1 MKRTAFFL
9 IGAVVVAVF
18 ITIGWWKLHPEKA
31 TPLTTNEQANRT
43 QGLNTKSSDEKSSPA
58 PSLNNSH
65 TPLAVTVQAPAEAP
79 QVPEPI
85 SIRMGKKLDSPP
97 VTLKGFWEWTEIQQE
112 RAVTS
117 MRPDPSWNP
126 ETRNFLLYALKQ
138 RFLTPV
144 TRNNIAAGL
153 MRQEPQIPGLD
164 RMFLE
169 MARDPDETPVWRDY
183 ALQFLTQ
190 TFDRV
195 TDPTE
200 IVTALQVVLTDSH
213 GPEAGTAATHLANL
227 AESGSW
233 QPDEHFDQQLMGLV
247 QDPTRHEASRSS
259 VLAILGQRGY
269 APALAE
275 ARKLAPSAELPG
287 IRRAAVGVVG
297 RRGEA
302 SDVALLHALT
312 TDAEPSVRLVATQ
325 ALKALEKSLKPKS
338 ADSPEVVPP
347 Q

>member
-9 IGAVVVAVF
+9 IGTVIVAGF
-18 ITIGWWKLHPEKA
+18 ITIGWWKLRPEKTA
-31 TPLTTNEQANRT
+31 PFANEPANRT
-43 QGLNTKSSDEKSSPA
+43 QGPNPKSSEEKSLLATS
-58 PSLNNSH
+58 SNNSH
-65 TPLAVTVQAPAEAP
+65 TPPAVTDQVPAELP

-85 SIRMGKKLDSPP
+85 SIRMGQKLDSPP
-97 VTLKGFWEWTEIQQE
+97 ATLKGFWEWTELQQE

-190 TFDRV
+190 TFDRAP
-195 TDPTE
+195 DPAE
-200 IVTALQVVLTDSH
+200 IVTALQVVLADSH

-233 QPDEHFDQQLMGLV
+233 QPDEKFDQRLMDMV
-247 QDPTRHEASRSS
+247 RDPSRHEASRSS
-259 VLAILGQRGY
+259 ALAILGQRGY

-275 ARKLAPSAELPG
+275 ARKLATSAELPG
-287 IRRAAVGVVG
+287 IRRAAVGILG
-297 RRGEA
+297 LRGDV
-302 SDVALLHALT
+302 SDVALLQTLT

-325 ALKALEKSLKPKS
+325 ALKSLEMSLKAK
-338 ADSPEVVPP
+338 AAVPP
-347 Q
+347 DAIPPQ

>member
-1 MKRTAFFL
+1 MKRTAFIL
-9 IGAVVVAVF
+9 ISIVIIMVF
-18 ITIGWWKLHPEKA
+18 MTIGWRKLHPEKTA
-31 TPLTTNEQANRT
+31 PLTTNELANGT
-43 QGLNTKSSDEKSSPA
+43 QGPNHKSNEAKSLIA
-58 PSLNNSH
+58 PSSNNSH
-65 TPLAVTVQAPAEAP
+65 PPSVHAPAAVP
-79 QVPEPI
+79 QVAEPI
-85 SIRMGKKLDSPP
+85 SIRMGQKLDPP
-97 VTLKGFWEWTEIQQE
+97 PATLRGFWEWTELQQE

-126 ETRNFLLYALKQ
+126 ETRDFLLYALKQ

-153 MRQEPQIPGLD
+153 MRQKPQIPGLD
-164 RMFLE
+164 RMFLG
-169 MARDPDETPVWRDY
+169 MAKDPNETPVWRDY

-190 TFDRV
+190 TFDRA

-200 IVTALQVVLTDSH
+200 IVTALQVVLADSH

-227 AESGSW
+227 AESGRW
-233 QPDEHFDQQLMGLV
+233 KPDDYFDQQLMSVV

-269 APALAE
+269 APVLAE
-275 ARKLAPSAELPG
+275 ARQLATSAELPG

-297 RRGEA
+297 YRGDA
-302 SDVALLHALT
+302 SDVALLQALT

-325 ALKALEKSLKPKS
+325 ALKSLEKSLKPK
-338 ADSPEVVPP
+338 AAPP
-347 Q
+347 TNAAPLP